1 MDIEGGIMPEHRLD
15 LTNTVRAMRLLLTVD
30 VAYRRA
36 DDMPFMLST
45 VYGDYRAQSPCPLYY
60 RSSTLYQIH

>member
-1 MDIEGGIMPEHRLD
+1 VAVAAAVALLRL
-15 LTNTVRAMRLLLTVD
+15 LLRLLLTVD

>member
-1 MDIEGGIMPEHRLD
+1 MAVAAAVALLRL
-15 LTNTVRAMRLLLTVD
+15 LLRLLLTVD